1 MPKLVKGIIH
11 ECNPPF
17 DVSHEETRMYQPG
30 WKDGKE
36 VEDTQ
41 VKKRSASGHL
51 SPWLYLD
58 PPESNSS
65 LTFYGRI
72 AFYPGGGYV
81 AELGH
86 TVEDTGAFAAYLK
99 ANRWIDRYTRAVFIE
114 GAVYN
119 PNTNLIGVLETAIEV
134 TSANALLPRANFI
147 IFRLFAELNPSYAF
161 FSACE
166 FFFFGI
172 VLYTLYTIIK
182 GIYQRKKDYFRETI
196 SWLDIASLV
205 NGIAILVVYILRES
219 FLKRAVRTLNE
230 DQESFLNF
238 SECGLYSEGLV
249 FLFAFATF
257 IAILKFIHF
266 LSFTRVVQLL
276 STTIYRSVVELQSF
290 AVMLFTIFMG
300 YASLAFTIYGPYLED
315 YRSFSATLASL
326 NSLMMGVFDF
336 KDFTSQS
343 DYKTVGYFFFA
354 TFTTSMIFIF
364 TNIVIMIINVEH
376 KAVSE
381 DENLKEKE
389 GSFFNIIMERLLVLV
404 GFRGPPK
411 REEPVVEELSI
422 SELQWNLNVQYL
434 MDNQLKRL
442 NGLVNSIYMHD
453 EVEDIILT
461 NQLSQKS
468 GKETKHEQ
476 STMEGK
482 NHENAAGQTIH
493 CGQGPRTD
501 ANTSSNQ
508 GPFTENIHP
517 QINIAS
523 PGEEQRISIETIY
536 QLIAKKTEELKR
548 LQEEGSCDER
558 ERFLRVKV
566 IKCLQDLLEK
576 AKGGHHDTEELSVNH
591 KEESFA

>member
-1 MPKLVKGIIH
+1 M
-11 ECNPPF
+11 
-17 DVSHEETRMYQPG
+17 
-30 WKDGKE
+30 
-36 VEDTQ
+36 
-41 VKKRSASGHL
+41 
-51 SPWLYLD
+51 
-58 PPESNSS
+58 
-65 LTFYGRI
+65 
-72 AFYPGGGYV
+72 
-81 AELGH
+81 
-86 TVEDTGAFAAYLK
+86 
-99 ANRWIDRYTRAVFIE
+99 
-114 GAVYN
+114 
-119 PNTNLIGVLETAIEV
+119 
-134 TSANALLPRANFI
+134 
-147 IFRLFAELNPSYAF
+147 
-161 FSACE
+161 
-166 FFFFGI
+166 
-172 VLYTLYTIIK
+172 
-182 GIYQRKKDYFRETI
+182 
-196 SWLDIASLV
+196 
-205 NGIAILVVYILRES
+205 VYILRES

-257 IAILKFIHF
+257 IAMLKFIHF

-523 PGEEQRISIETIY
+523 PGEEQRNSIETIY

>member
-1 MPKLVKGIIH
+1 MPKLVNGFIH

-30 WKDGKE
+30 WKDGKKM
-36 VEDTQ
+36 EDTQ
-41 VKKRSASGHL
+41 VKKRTASGHL
-51 SPWLYLD
+51 SPWVYLD
-58 PPESNSS
+58 PSESNSS

-81 AELGH
+81 AELGD
-86 TVEDTGAFAAYLK
+86 TVEHTGAFAAYLK
-99 ANRWIDRYTRAVFIE
+99 ANGWIDRYTRAVFIE

-147 IFRLFAELNPSYAF
+147 VFRLFAELNSSYAF

-166 FFFFGI
+166 FLFFGI

-182 GIYQRKKDYFRETI
+182 GIYQRRKAYFRETI
-196 SWLDIASLV
+196 SWLDIAFFV

-219 FLKRAVRTLNE
+219 LLKRAVRTLNE

-249 FLFAFATF
+249 FLFAFAAF

-266 LSFTRVVQLL
+266 LTFTRVVQLL

-326 NSLMMGVFDF
+326 SSLMMGVFDF
-336 KDFTSQS
+336 NDFTSQS

-354 TFTTSMIFIF
+354 TFTSSMIFIF
-364 TNIVIMIINVEH
+364 TNIVITIINVVH
-376 KAVSE
+376 KAVCE

-411 REEPVVEELSI
+411 REEPVVEEPSI

-442 NGLVNSIYMHD
+442 NGLVNSIYIHD
-453 EVEDIILT
+453 EVEDILLT

-468 GKETKHEQ
+468 RKERKHEQ
-476 STMEGK
+476 STMEDK
-482 NHENAAGQTIH
+482 NHENAAGQTTH
-493 CGQGPRTD
+493 CGRGPRAD
-501 ANTSSNQ
+501 PNTSLNQ

-523 PGEEQRISIETIY
+523 PGEEQRDSIETITK
-536 QLIAKKTEELKR
+536 LIAKKTDELKR
-548 LQEEGSCDER
+548 MQEEGSCDER
-558 ERFLRVKV
+558 ERLLRVKV
-566 IKCLQDLLEK
+566 IKCLQDLLET
-576 AKGGHHDTEELSVNH
+576 AKGGHHDTEELLVKH
-591 KEESFA
+591 EEESFA